1 MSSLCPN
8 VLLLLHSLFNE
19 YSERQINTDRT
30 VARRWRRKE
39 REEELE
45 RKGRGWKVKRKGR
58 SSSVVIIQA

>member
-30 VARRWRRKE
+30 AARRWRRKE